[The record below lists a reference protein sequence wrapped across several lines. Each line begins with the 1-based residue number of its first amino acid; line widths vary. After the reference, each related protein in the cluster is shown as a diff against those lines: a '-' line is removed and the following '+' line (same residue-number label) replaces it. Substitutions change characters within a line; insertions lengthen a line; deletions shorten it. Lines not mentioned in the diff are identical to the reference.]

1 MKFSVLMS
9 LYNKEQP
16 QFLAQCL
23 QSLVEQTLPASEI
36 VLVLDGEIKQE
47 LQQVIAQY
55 QTKLPLKLV
64 PLAHNVG
71 LGRALNAGIEQCQ
84 YEWILRMDTDDICHR
99 QRFAKQIAYIQSH
112 QVDIVGTQLAEFEQD
127 IQHLKGERI
136 VPTTEKDIIDFA
148 KRRSPFNH
156 PTVAY
161 RKSMLQALS
170 GYQHHLFLE
179 DYNLW
184 LRIIAQGYKVANLA
198 EILLYMRVGNGMV
211 ARRKGWQYVK
221 SEWKL
226 AKLKQQLKID
236 NSVMIFIHFMMRSAV
251 RLLPVNL
258 LKLVYQGLHKKQ
270 SSQ

>member
-23 QSLVEQTLPASEI
+23 QSLVEQSLPASEI
-36 VLVLDGEIKQE
+36 VLVLDGEINPN
-47 LQQVIAQY
+47 LRQVIAQY
-55 QTKLPLKLV
+55 QPQLPLKLV
-64 PLAHNVG
+64 ELAQNVG
-71 LGRALNAGIEQCQ
+71 LGRALNAGIAQCQ
-84 YEWILRMDTDDICHR
+84 HEWILRMDTDDICHR

-112 QVDIVGTQLAEFEQD
+112 QVDIVGTQLAEFEKDYRQ
-127 IQHLKGERI
+127 LSGERL
-136 VPTTEKDIIDFA
+136 VPTSEQEIIQFA

-161 RKSMLQALS
+161 RKSMLQTLS

-184 LRIIAQGYKVANLA
+184 LRIIAQGYKVANLPDV
-198 EILLYMRVGNGMV
+198 LLYMRVGNGMV
-211 ARRKGWQYVK
+211 GRRKGWQYIK

-226 AKLKQQLKID
+226 AKLKRQLKIEHTA
-236 NSVMIFIHFMMRSAV
+236 MIVIHFMLRSIV
-251 RLLPVNL
+251 RLLPTNV
-258 LKLVYQGLHKKQ
+258 LKRLYQRLHKKQ
-270 SSQ
+270 SS